1 MLKKRLMGSLFAAA
15 LMTSAS
21 TMVNAE
27 ELSWTGCGIS
37 KKAFMTEMAKAY
49 EAKTGVTVKLSGGGA
64 TKGIRAVSAGTSN
77 LGGSCRHWLK
87 GVSGDIHPEEKD
99 AELIQV
105 AWDAL
110 VVIAHPDN
118 SVNNVTL
125 AQLKDVY
132 SGKISSWS
140 DLGGEDKRIGLVVR
154 DGKTSGVGYM
164 LRQLVF
170 GDPNYEFGARSL
182 KVKSTGPLEKK
193 VESMKTAFAVD
204 GISSAK
210 HRKVKFLSID
220 GIEPTK
226 ANIASG
232 SYSLYRPLYLAVNKQ
247 NTSAASKKF
256 VDFVLSDEGQ
266 AVISQQG
273 TVNLKEGAALK
284 PLWEGKKKSVG
295 L

>member
-1 MLKKRLMGSLFAAA
+1 MFKKRLMGTLFAAA
-15 LMTSAS
+15 LMSSAS

-49 EAKTGVTVKLSGGGA
+49 ESKTGVTVKLSGGGA
-64 TKGIRAVSAGTSN
+64 TKGIRAVAAGTSD
-77 LGGSCRHWLK
+77 LGGSCRHWLR
-87 GVSGDIHPEEKD
+87 GVSGDVHPEETD
-99 AELIQV
+99 ADLIQV

-118 SVNNVTL
+118 SVNNIAL
-125 AQLKDVY
+125 DQLKDVY
-132 SGKISSWS
+132 AGKISSWS

-170 GDPNYEFGARSL
+170 GDADYEFGARSL
-182 KVKSTGPLEKK
+182 KVKSTGPLEAK
-193 VESMKTAFAVD
+193 VESLKTAFAID

-210 HRKVKFLSID
+210 RRNVKFLSID
-220 GIEPTK
+220 GVEPTK
-226 ANIASG
+226 ENIAAG
-232 SYSLYRPLYLAVNKQ
+232 SYALYRPLYMAVNKQ
-247 NTSAASKKF
+247 NTNQAAQKF

-273 TVNLKEGAALK
+273 TVNLKEGAALTS
-284 PLWEGKKKSVG
+284 LWEGKKKSIG